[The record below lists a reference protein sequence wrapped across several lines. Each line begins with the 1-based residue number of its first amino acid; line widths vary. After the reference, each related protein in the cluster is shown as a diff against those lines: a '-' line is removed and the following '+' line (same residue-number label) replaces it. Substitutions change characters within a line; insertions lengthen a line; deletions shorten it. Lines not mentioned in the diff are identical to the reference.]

1 MINLENVSYRYHRSQ
16 RHALNNVTASI
27 APGIHLLLGDNGA
40 GKTTLLHIMAGLRFP
55 TAGSCTIDGT
65 PTSKRHPELLADTFL
80 FDDEMEFPETTIN
93 SLKKVHSVFYPG
105 FSADM
110 LADNLA
116 VFEMDGN
123 EKLREMSLGSRKKAF
138 LAYALSLNTKV
149 LLLDE
154 PTNGL
159 DIAARKT
166 LRRLLSQ
173 CIGIDQTVIVSTHTI
188 GDLEVLYDGVT
199 VLRHGNLVLSM
210 TTEDI
215 LGKLNFTTST
225 VPPSAPLYTER
236 EMGVIHSIV
245 ENHTGEP
252 ATSINFSLLYM
263 ALQAPEGINI
273 LNILK
278 NNRQI

>member
-1 MINLENVSYRYHRSQ
+1 MINFENVSYRYHRSH
-16 RHALNNVTASI
+16 RNALNDVTTAI

-40 GKTTLLHIMAGLRFP
+40 GKTTLLHIAAGLRFP
-55 TAGSCTIDGT
+55 TAGSCTVDGKS
-65 PTSKRHPELLADTFL
+65 TSQRLPELLAETFL
-80 FDDEMEFPETTIN
+80 LADEMEFPEATIN

-116 VFEMDGN
+116 AFGMDGN
-123 EKLREMSLGSRKKAF
+123 EKLREMSLGTRKKAF
-138 LAYALSLNTKV
+138 LSYALSLNSKV

-173 CIGIDQTVIVSTHTI
+173 CIGIDQTVIVSTHTV

-199 VLRHGNLVLSM
+199 VLHHGNLVLSM
-210 TTEDI
+210 TTEEI
-215 LGKLNFTTST
+215 LSKLSFTTST
-225 VPPSAPLYTER
+225 AAPAASLYKER
-236 EMGVIHSIV
+236 EMGVVHSIV
-245 ENHTGEP
+245 KNPTGEP

-263 ALQAPEGINI
+263 ALQTPEGINI